1 MPYVARVL
9 WQTPAP
15 QPNGLQATPE
25 GLLVMDQVDNQIY
38 LLDYGDGRV
47 LQAWP
52 TRANHSSGIT
62 VDDQG
67 GIWVASTFTYE
78 IIRYDRETGK
88 ETAAFPTPPYD
99 RSGGPHGM
107 EFRDGALWYN
117 VPVTGKIFRVDPSN
131 GEVTHA
137 IPGHGN
143 RLHGMAWEGDALWC
157 VDTNKRVVFKL
168 QPETGEILDAIGV
181 SQPEPHGMTR
191 WQDQFWFCD
200 ATTREVFV
208 LDYK

>member
-1 MPYVARVL
+1 MPLVARVL
-9 WQTPAP
+9 WKTPGP
-15 QPNGLQATPE
+15 QPNGLQATE
-25 GLLVMDQVDNQIY
+25 DGLWVMDQADNQIY
-38 LLDYGDGRV
+38 LLDYNGNT
-47 LQAWP
+47 LQIWP

-62 VDDQG
+62 LDDRG

-78 IIRYDRETGK
+78 IICYDRESGK
-88 ETAAFPTPPYD
+88 ERAAFPTPPGD

-107 EFRDGALWYN
+107 EYRDGALWFN
-117 VPVTGKIFRVDPSN
+117 VPVTNQIFRVDPGS
-131 GEVTHA
+131 GEITHS

-168 QPETGEILDAIGV
+168 NPEDGDILDAVGV

-200 ATTREVFV
+200 ANTREVFV
-208 LDYK
+208 LDQK